1 MRCIFVSAICTYNS
15 LRLPRYIQI
24 HARTNN
30 YVHIEDDS
38 GSESETPIKTTKRA
52 KATPKTTVKTEVKM
66 PALALPKSRKVKT
79 EQTSSMATLVGTPS
93 SRTPSSD
100 GADGMPVFLAAQW
113 QGVVVPA
120 LYRALNCSSSPCEVG
135 LQGTTT
141 VKLVQAVINKLYP
154 GNTYEVKWND
164 AVCAKAAARLMEYRS
179 FIGTAGMDTVAAYIA
194 ETPLLNTNSLELK
207 KYARYANKPGGPALF
222 KAPPPPDAIHIQD
235 PKDPIYVKPRGFL
248 ESPMFVSIL
257 APLLKTLSE
266 DRPVGAMA
274 LAAASLER
282 AWNSYKSGSY
292 EKPGKFTKAEVGG
305 AVAGYLVSIS
315 KLSDAAWDRIMGA
328 CNDAVEQVQLDQSD
342 DEDVHLDGH
351 RENLYVPSSPL

>member
-1 MRCIFVSAICTYNS
+1 
-15 LRLPRYIQI
+15 
-24 HARTNN
+24 
-30 YVHIEDDS
+30 
-38 GSESETPIKTTKRA
+38 
-52 KATPKTTVKTEVKM
+52 M

-164 AVCAKAAARLMEYRS
+164 AVCAKVSYSPFAYCYSLTVNQAAARLMEYRS

-235 PKDPIYVKPRGFL
+235 PKDPIYVVCVFL
-248 ESPMFVSIL
+248 ERFVFYLTSHRSCRNREAFWK
-257 APLLKTLSE
+257 APCSSAYWRRSSRRSTKT
-266 DRPVGAMA
+266 
-274 LAAASLER
+274 
-282 AWNSYKSGSY
+282 
-292 EKPGKFTKAEVGG
+292 
-305 AVAGYLVSIS
+305 
-315 KLSDAAWDRIMGA
+315 
-328 CNDAVEQVQLDQSD
+328 
-342 DEDVHLDGH
+342 
-351 RENLYVPSSPL
+351 VPSALWH